1 MPTRASASRTN
12 GFSPTSYSTNKMSK
26 KVTTALPRDYRPQPH
41 FLAADRLITTTTTTT
56 TTTAT
61 TTPRGALLKLISLSS
76 WVSNAREPETND
88 LWSRITS
95 SRSVSQE
102 RLRQEDFE
110 VAVGLA
116 KHRLNL
122 LTRFSI
128 TGSRNDQWQQQQTQQ
143 QQTHLVPVT
152 AAGVDLKQEMKIDGS
167 VAVIASGSSSTESK
181 KQNARSLWHSSKRT
195 AAFDLRAR
203 DWVALSALTVATLG
217 VRFWRISWPDEVIQ
231 YPGWVPYASM
241 RATMAMMGAFCA
253 PMAYATLKTSG
264 HGAPAAI
271 LASTLVAF
279 DNALTANN
287 RMMALDAP
295 LMFFTAATI
304 MSWSLF
310 IKKPFTG
317 FWWTWLLAMGVSMA
331 GAMSVKLV
339 GIVSV
344 LTTLYF
350 ATLNLWALA
359 RDKSVNTTAW
369 LKHCAARV
377 SALVVLPLALY
388 LIIFQLHFLNETH
401 QPDYRTS
408 ARAESDLDQL
418 SLLYRHSLISHY
430 PAEDNLQTWRDVVYG
445 SVVQIQSESKAFM
458 GGGGVYLHSSAETNP
473 GGTRQQVLSGYSYPD
488 INTQWIVIKAEVDTN
503 EPEEIPSRLELLKN
517 GDLLRLRHV
526 STRKCMHSHN
536 HRTYTNPQNIRLN
549 EVSAYGGAGFDGD
562 SNDWWVVETVDS
574 ETLREG
580 TKEEK
585 EPIRAME
592 TTFRLRHFELGC
604 FLFASD
610 SPLLEPWGEGRSEV
624 VCRSDVRVTGKS
636 VWRISSNR
644 HNYLPTATPKTTYP
658 APSFWAKLVEM
669 HELMW
674 SYQGPL
680 EENLQISSSTPRQWP
695 LAQSMILAWSC
706 YQRQM
711 AIVANP
717 AVWWTSALGLGIYL
731 ASLALFAIRQKR
743 GYYETGRLGEFQ
755 RFHLKEAGTFFT
767 GWALHYLPFFFVD
780 RVLYMHHYFPSL
792 YFSILLTS
800 SVLSGLAG
808 FLPRLT
814 RLGLFLGL
822 ILLTIATFVRL
833 SPLSYGSEMTR
844 ERCEAVSQW
853 ANPRRGYFNNELNC
867 EIASLSTDQPKLLS
881 VMKQQGKADK
891 LLSKRQRH
899 EAKTVASQGPQ
910 PTNKNAGPA
919 GSTIATTAAANN
931 HFLTAEPILG
941 STGSGASGLLHSGG
955 TSNNGKN
962 RLSVSKPMPK
972 IRAPILP
979 MRLPPIKRRLPV
991 PDIVLLPY
999 QPPPQHWDRFTQMQ
1013 MLARTDLNLYE
1024 RAQIQ
1029 QLVRGEYQKTI
1040 NNEDDETDDDDN
1052 GVQDDQSQ
1060 EEKSSSGG
1068 EGGEGGKGSVV
1079 EERKEEVHQEQVDA
1093 DKAATRDQKAPSKS
1107 EHLDAKIDEVLERF
1121 WNRNQQA
1128 AAASYNRIQLPQE
1141 QQQVDDDDDDD
1152 EADIKAKERRGL
1164 GGIYVPVAIGI
1175 GGNDKDK
1182 EKYNHHHT
1190 AGLAQP
1196 LKFEARKSFKRQ
1208 KQMMDAALVMAKKHH
1223 EQAKLDKLKGYLSPD
1238 GLYNKFFPTK
1248 ENLAE
1253 QRALKLKQEHEAK
1266 VAAGVRKEKARLA
1279 REERI
1284 KERFERRKEGMKVC
1298 GNKDAVR
1305 DVAGILKQVTAEDD
1319 EAHLAGFYD
1328 DEGEDGDYVHGVY
1341 QQIKAQQEVFR
1352 KMTKEEKDAIRAEK
1366 TARLQKLKDDRAEKE
1381 RIVMERK
1388 RLRDLL
1394 RVEAEATEQDSDD
1407 NDESEADADAEE
1419 VNDQVPSDDE
1429 QQQEGDSEVEDEV
1442 EFEMRGPPISVGSA
1456 NPPTPVNDG
1465 DDDGGDNGDY
1475 YEEDSGYYNDE
1486 DEGGEERGDEE
1497 DNQEM
1502 PPPIAV
1508 KNAEELAAVLEKL
1521 AADGVPPPPPMAS
1534 I

>member
-1 MPTRASASRTN
+1 M
-12 GFSPTSYSTNKMSK
+12 
-26 KVTTALPRDYRPQPH
+26 KV
-41 FLAADRLITTTTTTT
+41 
-56 TTTAT
+56 
-61 TTPRGALLKLISLSS
+61 
-76 WVSNAREPETND
+76 
-88 LWSRITS
+88 
-95 SRSVSQE
+95 
-102 RLRQEDFE
+102 
-110 VAVGLA
+110 
-116 KHRLNL
+116 
-122 LTRFSI
+122 
-128 TGSRNDQWQQQQTQQ
+128 
-143 QQTHLVPVT
+143 
-152 AAGVDLKQEMKIDGS
+152 DGS

-217 VRFWRISWPDEVIQ
+217 VRFWGISWPDEVILDETNVGQLVNGYAKNEFVLDAHPPLGKVILAGVSSLSNYSGNFDFEDIGDQ

-241 RATMAMMGAFCA
+241 RATMAMMGALCA

-317 FWWTWLLAMGVSMA
+317 FWWTWLLATGVSMA

-549 EVSAYGGAGFDGD
+549 EVAAYGGAGFDGD

-644 HNYLPTATPKTTYP
+644 HNYLPAATPKTTYP

-695 LAQSMILAWSC
+695 LAQSMILAWSG

-717 AVWWTSALGLGIYL
+717 AVC
-731 ASLALFAIRQKR
+731 SLALFAIRQKR

-808 FLPRLT
+808 FLLRLT

-867 EIASLSTDQPKLLS
+867 EIAPLSTDRPKLLS

-919 GSTIATTAAANN
+919 GTTTATTAAANN

-962 RLSVSKPMPK
+962 SLLVSKPMPK

-999 QPPPQHWDRFTQMQ
+999 QQPPPPQHWDRFTQMQ

-1029 QLVRGEYQKTI
+1029 QLVRGEYQKTN

-1068 EGGEGGKGSVV
+1068 EVV
-1079 EERKEEVHQEQVDA
+1079 KVEEVHQEQVDA

-1128 AAASYNRIQLPQE
+1128 PAASYNRIQLPQE
-1141 QQQVDDDDDDD
+1141 QQQVDDDDD

-1164 GGIYVPVAIGI
+1164 GGTYVPAAIGI

-1196 LKFEARKSFKRQ
+1196 LKFEGRKSFKRQ

-1223 EQAKLDKLKGYLSPD
+1223 ERAKLDKLKGYLSPD

-1319 EAHLAGFYD
+1319 EARLAGFMMMR
-1328 DEGEDGDYVHGVY
+1328 GRMGIMCM
-1341 QQIKAQQEVFR
+1341 IKAQQEVFR

-1429 QQQEGDSEVEDEV
+1429 QQQEDDSEVEDEV
-1442 EFEMRGPPISVGSA
+1442 EFEVRGPPISVGSAEKLERVLRQLQEEGVRAEVVRGAVTETIEA

-1497 DNQEM
+1497 DDQEL

-1521 AADGVPPPPPMAS
+1521 AADGVRAEVVQGDLTRSVEPPPYGFYLTND
-1534 I
+1534 ITQNQG